1 MARYAYLSNENAAE
15 CAGFAANAPV
25 LPDCLIGE
33 RSGHPMK
40 NITCIEDLRQLARR
54 KVPRAFF
61 DYADSGSYNEET
73 LRANRADMEKIKLR
87 QRILVDVSSRS
98 LATTIVG
105 QKVSSPFVLAPVGL
119 LGMQHG
125 DGEILAARAAN
136 EAGIPFTLST
146 MSICSVEDVAE
157 ATRKPFWFQLYVI
170 KDRGFSKDL
179 LGRAVAAKCNVLVL
193 TVDLQV
199 LGQRHRDIKNGMTVP
214 PEIRIKNIIDVAT
227 KPAWA
232 FSILKGKRKTFG
244 NLAGHVKGMDDV
256 NSLAQWTNSQ
266 FDPAL
271 SWHDVE
277 WIKSIWPGKLIL
289 KGILDPD
296 DAKTA
301 VKLGAD
307 AIVVSNH
314 GGRQLDGAPSSISA
328 LPAVA
333 DAVGADTEV
342 LFDGGIRTGAD
353 AMRALAL
360 GARGCLIGRA
370 YAFGLGAGG
379 QAGVAKAIDILNKE
393 LSVTMALTGTN
404 KIADIDGHVLVGGAA
419 KKKAAGKKKS

>member
-1 MARYAYLSNENAAE
+1 MARYAHLSNENTAE

-87 QRILVDVSSRS
+87 QRVLVDVSSRS

-157 ATRKPFWFQLYVI
+157 ATRQ
-170 KDRGFSKDL
+170 
-179 LGRAVAAKCNVLVL
+179 AVLV
-193 TVDLQV
+193 
-199 LGQRHRDIKNGMTVP
+199 
-214 PEIRIKNIIDVAT
+214 
-227 KPAWA
+227 
-232 FSILKGKRKTFG
+232 
-244 NLAGHVKGMDDV
+244 
-256 NSLAQWTNSQ
+256 
-266 FDPAL
+266 PAL
-271 SWHDVE
+271 RDQGPRLLEGPPGARGGGEVQCAGAHRRSAGARPAPPRHQERHD
-277 WIKSIWPGKLIL
+277 
-289 KGILDPD
+289 
-296 DAKTA
+296 
-301 VKLGAD
+301 
-307 AIVVSNH
+307 
-314 GGRQLDGAPSSISA
+314 
-328 LPAVA
+328 
-333 DAVGADTEV
+333 
-342 LFDGGIRTGAD
+342 
-353 AMRALAL
+353 RAAGNPHQEHHRRGDQAGL
-360 GARGCLIGRA
+360 GARA
-370 YAFGLGAGG
+370 
-379 QAGVAKAIDILNKE
+379 
-393 LSVTMALTGTN
+393 S
-404 KIADIDGHVLVGGAA
+404 
-419 KKKAAGKKKS
+419 